1 MSSKISKSKKSVK
14 AKKLI
19 KASNKTY
26 TNNND
31 TISKFVAYIKTSPV
45 DEHPENHAICFTI
58 KKSVDDILFDEVE
71 EAVYFQMDKSFP
83 EQYYPSADIS
93 DIFIFDSDN
102 DTKKYPVLCEDDKAK
117 IDELQ
122 AKMKLKNADFD
133 KFLVL
138 PSAIYTL
145 TAESA
150 VYMLLKDMGYI
161 DEYEEFKIE
170 DMKKI
175 VDKVR
180 EYSKSNI

>member
-1 MSSKISKSKKSVK
+1 M
-14 AKKLI
+14 
-19 KASNKTY
+19 
-26 TNNND
+26 NNND

-45 DEHPENHAICFTI
+45 DEHPENHTIYFTI
-58 KKSVDDILFDEVE
+58 KKSVDEILFDEVE
-71 EAVYFQMDKSFP
+71 EAVYSQMDKSFP

-102 DTKKYPVLCEDDKAK
+102 VARKYPVVCEDDKYN
-117 IDELQ
+117 IDKLQ
-122 AKMKLKNADFD
+122 EKMKSKKADFN

-138 PSAIYTL
+138 PSARYTL

-150 VYMLLKDMGYI
+150 VYMLLKELGYI

-180 EYSKSNI
+180 EYSNSKG